1 MKSYLE
7 QNMQKPKMATHGDTE
22 GLEVPGNRR
31 LHAAESEAAERL
43 KRTMNTSAVA
53 ERPGTA
59 ASGPAIFPKGASE
72 EVRVWAE
79 PYKGNPFIH
88 ARIFWDPGDGER
100 KPTKKGLTLSPELA
114 GEVGV
119 AILRAAGF
127 TTAEEIAQAMAS
139 ANFLKDAGA
148 EGRQA

>member
-1 MKSYLE
+1 MT
-7 QNMQKPKMATHGDTE
+7 QGVAATANG
-22 GLEVPGNRR
+22 GPGV
-31 LHAAESEAAERL
+31 
-43 KRTMNTSAVA
+43 AV
-53 ERPGTA
+53 
-59 ASGPAIFPKGASE
+59 FPKNVNE

-79 PYKGNPFIH
+79 PYKGNPFVH

-127 TTAEEIAQAMAS
+127 TTAEGILQAMES
-139 ANFLKDAGA
+139 AAFLSGQAAA
-148 EGRQA
+148 EGGQV